1 MWEKLSKKA
10 GRRQMDEVE
19 ELKAKLAVY
28 KKLVERY
35 SQEISEGEQKT
46 IPELKEMVVPKDA
59 SIREVR
65 RKILSELG
73 FADEPQKGEKERAA
87 QSAGVELGGSHYRF
101 EKDFLSAAEKAYNSA
116 QSFKKVHHDLPVS
129 FWLKPYEMLD
139 LGVADA
145 FDRAIFLCS
154 LLRSVGCENA
164 MVRVL
169 DLEEGFKHPTVLF
182 SYNEKQYLMD
192 PMQECTAFTYH
203 GKLEEI
209 FKNYT
214 YESKKALKSA
224 YEFNDKEYLEF
235 E

>member
-1 MWEKLSKKA
+1 
-10 GRRQMDEVE
+10 MDEVE

-35 SQEISEGEQKT
+35 SEEISEGEQKT

-59 SIREVR
+59 TVEQVR
-65 RKILSELG
+65 RKILVELG
-73 FADEPQKGEKERAA
+73 FAEQPQKGDKERAS
-87 QSAGVELGGSHYRF
+87 QSAGVVDLGASHYRY
-101 EKDFLSAAEKAYNSA
+101 EKDFLAAAEKAYNA
-116 QSFKKVHHDLPVS
+116 CQAFKKIHHDLPVS
-129 FWLKPYEMLD
+129 FWLKPREMLE

-145 FDRAIFLCS
+145 FDRAILLCS
-154 LLRSVGCENA
+154 LLQSLGCENA

-169 DLEEGFKHPTVLF
+169 DLEQGFKHPTVLF

-192 PMQECTAFTYH
+192 AMQECTAFTYH

-214 YESKKALKSA
+214 YEGKKALKSA
-224 YEFNDKEYLEF
+224 YEFNGNEYLEF